1 MGAACAT
8 LRRMD
13 DLWQHL
19 LEPPETGKEER
30 FHRVS
35 WAMATALL
43 RSSPDQVTVS
53 DLARRSGVSRA
64 WIYKYMGKDPDDR
77 LAFAV
82 RLFGQ
87 AFAAPAH
94 PAPAES
100 LAQWRERLADGTR
113 KGLDDALKAPW
124 CVLVY
129 SRYRHSK
136 HRLGEMIR
144 QVEQVE
150 VQAIVDRIPP
160 QGRPDPKRARAFAWA
175 FHAARLG
182 SLNQWLDPDFRQ
194 TVGSDLIVAHLLGL
208 ADSYLAEVL
217 SP

>member
-1 MGAACAT
+1 
-8 LRRMD
+8 MD

-19 LEPPETGKEER
+19 LEPPETSKEER
-30 FHRVS
+30 FHLVS

-43 RSSPDQVTVS
+43 RSGPDRVTVA

-64 WIYKYMGKDPDDR
+64 WIYKYMGNDPDER
-77 LAFAV
+77 LEFAV

-94 PAPAES
+94 PAPAET
-100 LAQWRERLADGTR
+100 LAEWRERLADGTR

-136 HRLGEMIR
+136 HRLGDMIR

-160 QGRPDPKRARAFAWA
+160 RGRRDPSRARAFAWA

-182 SLNQWLDPDFRQ
+182 ALNQWLDKDFRDV
-194 TVGSDLIVAHLLGL
+194 VGPDLIVGHLLGL
-208 ADSYLAEVL
+208 ADGYLADIVAT
-217 SP
+217 